1 MPRSLPE
8 LRAAEAEVA
17 REWRWLHDALNEIA
31 RVRAEQGDAQPFGSC
46 RRRPC
51 AWASDASS
59 SQCASRN
66 WNGSAEPEVAASAT
80 QNGALPSGGSPRPGV
95 RGGFR

>member
-17 REWRWLHDALNEIA
+17 REWRWLHEALNEIA
-31 RVRAEQGDAQPFGSC
+31 RVRAGQGDAQVFRLMQAQAMAVGQ
-46 RRRPC
+46 RRIELSMRI
-51 AWASDASS
+51 
-59 SQCASRN
+59 
-66 WNGSAEPEVAASAT
+66 AELERIGAEASAT
-80 QNGALPSGGSPRPGV
+80 QRGALLSGGSPRPGV